1 MNNRSSDFQNTPSAG
16 HIYVNGYGF
25 VNVDPRFQQ
34 ERSIRKNAA
43 VTGLALTEI
52 LVLSLV
58 CPYLGALF
66 LRGLLSVFNPS
77 GNYAAVQAL
86 TEVRE
91 IISYL
96 LSMGIPLVTATSI
109 LRPQRGSISLRR
121 APANGRM
128 LSYSILAALAVST
141 LMGLV
146 SSFTERIFANFHI
159 LELTPDYLLPS
170 TSLALLLYLIRLS
183 VLPALIEEFLFR
195 GVLLRSLRQFGDAF
209 ALITS
214 SVAFGLIHYSITK
227 DMSGFVLGLI
237 LGYYVIRTGS
247 VYTAVISRFLSLLVP
262 LCLRLLQHIAPHAV
276 YQVAEYSVYA
286 LILAVAIGVFILI
299 CRKEGNAFI
308 LSSSHTEVRISRKLR
323 VYFLSAPMVLAAV
336 LWIGQI
342 LRHIH
347 FIG

>member
-66 LRGLLSVFNPS
+66 LRGILSVFNLS
-77 GNYAAVQAL
+77 GTYAAVQAL

-96 LSMGIPLVTATSI
+96 LSMGIPLVTATAI

-183 VLPALIEEFLFR
+183 VLPALFEEFLFR
-195 GVLLRSLRQFGDAF
+195 GVLLRSLWQFGDAF

-276 YQVAEYSVYA
+276 
-286 LILAVAIGVFILI
+286 
-299 CRKEGNAFI
+299 
-308 LSSSHTEVRISRKLR
+308 
-323 VYFLSAPMVLAAV
+323 
-336 LWIGQI
+336 
-342 LRHIH
+342 
-347 FIG
+347 